1 MNILNTVYPDY
12 LKSIMA
18 HASKERYA
26 VDGEVMKAK
35 TIEADPEWIEEL
47 KNMPFKSSK

>member
-1 MNILNTVYPDY
+1 MNILNTVYPAY

-26 VDGEVMKAK
+26 ADGEVMKEK
-35 TIEADPEWIEEL
+35 TIEATTEWEEEL
-47 KNMPFKSSK
+47 KNMPFKSSM